1 MEIFHK
7 TDVTIIRVTFIQFTN
22 YKGIIMKRLY
32 SFSFIT
38 VVMVLSCSFHTY
50 AEPGNDD
57 VTAAMKK
64 AASFMANTVA
74 NRGGYV
80 YNYSED
86 LSEQWGE
93 VSARKTQIWVQ
104 PPGTPTVGMMYLE
117 AYKATGDPDYLG
129 YAKKAANALIWGQH
143 TVGGWHYLIDFDMT
157 GIQKWYDEVATRC
170 WGWQEYL
177 HYYGNSSFDDYTTS
191 APTRFLLELY
201 MATLD
206 PAYRV
211 PLLKALDFILESQY
225 PNGAWPQRYPLK
237 YDHPYDGH
245 DDYSSYYT
253 FNDDVMSDTIAV
265 LMEAYEKLG
274 DERYRQAAY
283 RGMDFYLVAQL
294 PEPQAG
300 WAQQYT
306 YDMKPGWGRSY
317 EPDGICTGQTLGCIA
332 DLQKFYKITG
342 DRKYLRPIPGAL
354 KWLEDAII
362 TEGLPEGKTHAYFY
376 ELGTNKA
383 LWTHREG
390 TNIDDG
396 RYWTDYDITDY
407 YPYGV
412 PVTLNI
418 EYYKQEF
425 ERIRS
430 LSPEDARA
438 EYEKD
443 SRTKSHVNPADP
455 VEIERLISSLDN
467 RGAWITDV
475 RLPQFFGDAIKEPWD
490 TIRGIDI
497 RVFLKNMQTLIDF
510 LSDGDNIAK

>member
-1 MEIFHK
+1 
-7 TDVTIIRVTFIQFTN
+7 
-22 YKGIIMKRLY
+22 MKRLLC
-32 SFSFIT
+32 FSSVIT
-38 VVMVLSCSFHTY
+38 IVLSLAGSQCSY
-50 AEPGNDD
+50 AEPNSDD
-57 VTAAMKK
+57 VTSAMKK
-64 AASFMANTVA
+64 AAGFMANTVA

-86 LSEQWGE
+86 LSDQWGE
-93 VSARKTQIWVQ
+93 VPARKTQIWVQ

-117 AYKATGDPDYLG
+117 AYKATGDSDYLG
-129 YAKKAANALIWGQH
+129 YAKNAANALIWGQYPE
-143 TVGGWHYLIDFDMT
+143 GGWHYLIDFDMT
-157 GIQKWYDEVATRC
+157 GIQQWYDEVATRC

-177 HYYGNSSFDDYTTS
+177 HYYGNCSFDDYTTS

-245 DDYSSYYT
+245 GDYSHYYT

-265 LMEAYEKLG
+265 LIEAYEKLG
-274 DERYRQAAY
+274 DDRYRKAAY
-283 RGMDFYLVAQL
+283 RGMDFYLAAQL

-306 YDMKPGWGRSY
+306 TDMKPGWGRSY

-342 DRKYLRPIPGAL
+342 DRKYLMPIPGAIQ
-354 KWLEDAII
+354 WLEDSVI
-362 TEGLPEGKTHAYFY
+362 TEGLPAGKTHAYFY

-383 LWTHREG
+383 LWGHRTG

-412 PVTLNI
+412 PITLNM
-418 EYYKQEF
+418 EYYRQEF
-425 ERIRS
+425 ERVNR
-430 LSPEDARA
+430 LSPEEAHA
-438 EYEKD
+438 EYKAK
-443 SRTKSHVNPADP
+443 SQAGRRTTKVDAQ
-455 VEIERLISSLDN
+455 EIVRLVSSIDA
-467 RGAWITDV
+467 RGAWITDIM
-475 RLPQFFGDAIKEPWD
+475 LPQFFGDAIKEPRD
-490 TIRGIDI
+490 KIQGIDI
-497 RVFLKNMQTLIDF
+497 RVFLKNMQTFIDY
-510 LSDGDNIAK
+510 LSDGDDKVN